1 MIVGS
6 AGTGKTTL
14 LKMTISVAKYLH
26 KTEFSKKQRSFL
38 RRKALKMDVPFTEE
52 PNSDKI
58 ILKTDNPILRDK
70 FLPTQE
76 EIDLL

>member
-26 KTEFSKKQRSFL
+26 KTEFSRKQRSFL
-38 RRKALKMDVPFTEE
+38 RKKAKKMGVPFKEE
-52 PNSDKI
+52 PDSDKI
-58 ILKTDNPILRDK
+58 ILD
-70 FLPTQE
+70 TQNQE
-76 EIDLL
+76 MR